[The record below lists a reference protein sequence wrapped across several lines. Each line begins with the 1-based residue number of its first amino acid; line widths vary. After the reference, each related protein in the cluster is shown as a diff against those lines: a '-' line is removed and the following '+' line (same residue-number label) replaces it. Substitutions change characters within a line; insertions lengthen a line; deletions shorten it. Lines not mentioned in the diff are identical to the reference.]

1 MTTVSLVASEPERDL
16 ARLFRRHYDH
26 LVSYAATMVGAEDAV
41 DIVHDALLKFYKK
54 VETDGALPDAA
65 AQRTLIFAMVHDC
78 AHDHERRTRIKGKVM
93 QLVSGATAAMRRW
106 STTPRQEEDTEIAR
120 IVNPAVQSLRPSWR
134 QVVTL
139 VCEQELEVSE
149 VATIMNINKAT
160 VRAHLVRATAALQ
173 FQLTQAQMTPERVQ
187 RRKR

>member
-1 MTTVSLVASEPERDL
+1 MTTVSLVASDPEREL
-16 ARLFRRHYDH
+16 ARFFRRHYDH
-26 LVSYAATMVGAEDAV
+26 LVFYAATMVDAEDAV

-54 VETDGALPDAA
+54 VEKDGAFPDAA
-65 AQRTLIFAMVHDC
+65 DQRSLIFAMVHDC
-78 AHDHERRTRIKGKVM
+78 AHDHVRRTKIKGRVM
-93 QLVSGATAAMRRW
+93 QLVSGATAAIRRW
-106 STTPRQEEDTEIAR
+106 STTPRREEDTEIAR
-120 IVNPAVQSLRPSWR
+120 IVHPAVQALRPSWR

-149 VATIMNINKAT
+149 VARIMGINKAT

-173 FQLTQAQMTPERVQ
+173 HQLTQAQLTPERVP